1 MFGQFDQ
8 ARQRPAK
15 CPSIMENDVTSQVS
29 GCHNCNMAT
38 AGNPFII
45 LYNSAGW
52 SDKRVGLKFHTSHFH
67 TFATRTVVAAMRAFT
82 FSFFHYHTFS
92 LSHFL
97 PFTRSP
103 FHTFSLSH
111 FLPFTLL
118 QLGRWCLRWEGVIAM
133 PIMLHFAPPPPCP
146 IPPIVSSFSATL
158 TTKYISQQK
167 IYH

>member
-1 MFGQFDQ
+1 MFDQFDQ

-29 GCHNCNMAT
+29 GCHNCNVAT
-38 AGNPFII
+38 AGNPFTI

-67 TFATRTVVAAMRAFT
+67 TFATRDQSFHIFT
-82 FSFFHYHTFS
+82 FNFFTFTLSPCHT
-92 LSHFL
+92 
-97 PFTRSP
+97 
-103 FHTFSLSH
+103 
-111 FLPFTLL
+111 FTLL

-146 IPPIVSSFSATL
+146 IPPIVSSCSATL